1 SNTTTLGSFTID
13 TTNHDTGNGGS
24 IGWSFSVA
32 DSAIDYLQAGQ
43 VVTQAYVVSVDDGHG
58 GTTPQTVT
66 ITMTGTNDAPVITSG
81 TQAGSVTEIADLAAG
96 ENTTTHTQSG
106 AVTFTDADTLDSHSA
121 TFAAA
126 ASNTTTLG
134 SFTID
139 TTNHD
144 TGNGGS
150 IGWSFSVA
158 DSAIDYLQA
167 GQVVTQAYV
176 VSVDDGHGGTTPQTV
191 TITMTGTND
200 APVITSGTQAGSVT
214 EIADLAAGEN
224 TTTHTQS
231 GAVTFSDADTL
242 DSHTATFAAAAS
254 NTTTLGSFTID
265 TTNHD
270 TGNGGSIGWSFS
282 VADSAIDYLQAGQV
296 VTQAYVVSVD
306 DGHGGTT
313 PQTVTITIT
322 GTNDA
327 PVITSGTQAGSV
339 TEIADLAAGENTTT
353 HTQSGA
359 VTFTDADTLDSHSA
373 TFAAAASNT
382 TTLGSFTID
391 TTNHDTGNGG
401 SIGWSFSVA
410 DSAIDYLQAGQVV
423 TQA

>member
-24 IGWSFSVA
+24 IGWSFSDRKSVVEGKR
-32 DSAIDYLQAGQ
+32 AGH
-43 VVTQAYVVSVDDGHG
+43 VGTRAYVVRVDDGHG

-66 ITMTGTNDAPVITSG
+66 ITI
-81 TQAGSVTEIADLAAG
+81 
-96 ENTTTHTQSG
+96 
-106 AVTFTDADTLDSHSA
+106 
-121 TFAAA
+121 
-126 ASNTTTLG
+126 
-134 SFTID
+134 
-139 TTNHD
+139 
-144 TGNGGS
+144 
-150 IGWSFSVA
+150 
-158 DSAIDYLQA
+158 
-167 GQVVTQAYV
+167 
-176 VSVDDGHGGTTPQTV
+176 
-191 TITMTGTND
+191 TGTND

-242 DSHTATFAAAAS
+242 DSHTGTFAAAAS

-265 TTNHD
+265 TPNHD